1 MIKELK
7 INSDKANAISQLQD
21 QWLVRH
27 RLFQNFILFQWLQ
40 LIQFYHYLLVLK
52 MINSKKKLTLELV
65 PIEMSKENLSFFP
78 LWKRLNLRLWMIQKL
93 IWNMLR
99 LKVMQILT
107 KLQEVFF
114 SDGIIKMWIAV
125 ELLHYKPWVE
135 LVP

>member
-7 INSDKANAISQLQD
+7 INSDKANVISQLQD

-65 PIEMSKENLSFFP
+65 PTEMSKENPSFFP
-78 LWKRLNLRLWMIQKL
+78 LSKRLNLRL
-93 IWNMLR
+93 
-99 LKVMQILT
+99 
-107 KLQEVFF
+107 
-114 SDGIIKMWIAV
+114 
-125 ELLHYKPWVE
+125 
-135 LVP
+135 

>member
-65 PIEMSKENLSFFP
+65 PTEMSKENLSFFP
-78 LWKRLNLRLWMIQKL
+78 LSKRLNLRLWMIQKL
-93 IWNMLR
+93 IWNMLQ

>member
-7 INSDKANAISQLQD
+7 INSDKANVISQLQD

-65 PIEMSKENLSFFP
+65 PTEMSKENLSFFP
-78 LWKRLNLRLWMIQKL
+78 LSKRLNLRLWMIQKL

-125 ELLHYKPWVE
+125 ELLLYKPWVE